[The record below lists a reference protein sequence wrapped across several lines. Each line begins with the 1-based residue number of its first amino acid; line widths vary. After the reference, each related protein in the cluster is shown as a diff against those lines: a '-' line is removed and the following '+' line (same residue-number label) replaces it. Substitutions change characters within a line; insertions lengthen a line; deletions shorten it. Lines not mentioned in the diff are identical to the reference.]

1 MDWLIDF
8 LLLKD
13 PNVRIVVPGV
23 LLLCGMAAMVGCFT
37 YLRKQSLI
45 GDAISHSVLP
55 GICLAFILTGE
66 KNPFYF
72 LIGAM
77 ATGLL
82 SVVLIEVL
90 TRSRV
95 ARGDTAI
102 ALLLSV
108 FFGTGIVLLTFI
120 QHSGN
125 ASQAGLDTFLFG
137 KAASMSMADLRMFLL
152 SAFVI
157 SLTIIVLLRGF
168 TMIAFDESF
177 AMAAGFPVKT
187 LRVILSILTVWAVA
201 TGIQAV
207 GVVLMAALLI
217 APALAAR
224 MWTNSI
230 RIMLV
235 LAVAFGMLSGYSGAL
250 ISYAAPQMPTGPWI
264 VVVASS
270 IAFFSMFFAP
280 GRGWVS
286 QRFEQKRNETK
297 MLLENILKIFYH
309 IQEKTGLSDRPILE
323 EDLINQRSLPVS
335 SVQKG
340 LKLLEKRGMLKHTL
354 QAWQLTEPGRVEA
367 QRVVRLH
374 RLWELYLQEY
384 LHLDPDHVH
393 DDAEAIEHVITP
405 EIEAQLDEIL
415 GNPTIDPHQTIIPAR
430 DGK

>member
-1 MDWLIDF
+1 MEWLIDF
-8 LLLKD
+8 LLFRD

-72 LIGAM
+72 LVGAM

-82 SVVLIEVL
+82 SVVLIEML

-108 FFGTGIVLLTFI
+108 FFGAGIVLLTFI

-137 KAASMSMADLRMFLL
+137 KAASMSMADLKMFLI
-152 SAFVI
+152 SALVI
-157 SLTIIVLLRGF
+157 GFTIIVLLRGF
-168 TMIAFDESF
+168 SMIAFDESF

-187 LRVILSILTVWAVA
+187 LRVILSILTVWSVA

-230 RIMLV
+230 RVMLI

-250 ISYAAPQMPTGPWI
+250 VSYAAPQMPTGPWI
-264 VVVASS
+264 VVVASF

-286 QRFEQKRNETK
+286 QQLEQKR
-297 MLLENILKIFYH
+297 L
-309 IQEKTGLSDRPILE
+309 
-323 EDLINQRSLPVS
+323 VS
-335 SVQKG
+335 S
-340 LKLLEKRGMLKHTL
+340 
-354 QAWQLTEPGRVEA
+354 
-367 QRVVRLH
+367 
-374 RLWELYLQEY
+374 
-384 LHLDPDHVH
+384 
-393 DDAEAIEHVITP
+393 
-405 EIEAQLDEIL
+405 
-415 GNPTIDPHQTIIPAR
+415 
-430 DGK
+430 